1 MFSKR
6 NNRFGSTKRTV
17 SDDWIAA
24 LPRDKAHLFD
34 VVVRSW
40 ESSYAMASVSL
51 NEAFSLRSRGELVG
65 ARLQVAVSADL
76 LARAAVVL
84 VEACQSISNRGRHI
98 SNVPQVL
105 PLNTEFFKGQ
115 TAQSAASWNEF
126 LHRVLFADRSRFFQK
141 LRILSETLESLGG
154 EFYAEADDLSG
165 ARSVHPSDSWKALE
179 GHHYDFN
186 TCLRESEVL
195 LKCFLRALPTEQLE
209 AFGAEL
215 DVVPS
220 PEKMKKIRMAGP
232 RLNPQHRHSPAT
244 A

>member
-1 MFSKR
+1 VFSKR
-6 NNRFGSTKRTV
+6 NSSRFTKRSV
-17 SDDWIAA
+17 SDDWISS
-24 LPRDKAHLFD
+24 LPRDQAHLFD
-34 VVVRSW
+34 VVVRNW

-51 NEAFSLRSRGELVG
+51 NEAFSLRLRGELVG
-65 ARLQVAVSADL
+65 ARFQVAISADL
-76 LARAAVVL
+76 LARAAVIL
-84 VEACQSISNRGRHI
+84 VGACQSISNRGRHI
-98 SNVPQVL
+98 SNVPRVL

-141 LRILSETLESLGG
+141 LRILSETLESLVG

-165 ARSVHPSDSWKALE
+165 AQSVHPDRSWKALE

-186 TCLRESEVL
+186 TCLREAEVL
-195 LKCFLRALPTEQLE
+195 LKCFLRALPAEQLE

-215 DVVPS
+215 NVAPS
-220 PEKMKKIRMAGP
+220 PERMKKIRTAGQ
-232 RLNPQHRHSPAT
+232 RLPQHRHSSAI

>member
-1 MFSKR
+1 VFSKR
-6 NNRFGSTKRTV
+6 NSSGFTKRSV
-17 SDDWIAA
+17 SDDWISS

-34 VVVRSW
+34 VVVRNW

-51 NEAFSLRSRGELVG
+51 NEAFSLRLRGELVG
-65 ARLQVAVSADL
+65 ARFQVAISADL
-76 LARAAVVL
+76 LARAAVIL
-84 VEACQSISNRGRHI
+84 VGACQSISNRGRHI

-141 LRILSETLESLGG
+141 LRILSETLENLVG

-165 ARSVHPSDSWKALE
+165 AQSIHPDQSWKALE

-186 TCLRESEVL
+186 TCLREAEVL
-195 LKCFLRALPTEQLE
+195 LKCFLRALPTEQVE
-209 AFGAEL
+209 AFGMEL
-215 DVVPS
+215 NVTPA
-220 PEKMKKIRMAGP
+220 PEKME
-232 RLNPQHRHSPAT
+232 RLRSIGQRLHPQHRHSSAT

>member
-6 NNRFGSTKRTV
+6 NNPSRSTKRSV

-34 VVVRSW
+34 VVVRGW

-51 NEAFSLRSRGELVG
+51 NEAFSLRLRGELVG
-65 ARLQVAVSADL
+65 ARGQVAISADL

-141 LRILSETLESLGG
+141 VRILCETLESLVG
-154 EFYAEADDLSG
+154 EFYVEADDLSG
-165 ARSVHPSDSWKALE
+165 AQSVHPDASWKALE

-186 TCLRESEVL
+186 TCLREAEVL
-195 LKCFLRALPTEQLE
+195 LKCFLRALPAEQVE
-209 AFGAEL
+209 SFGAEL
-215 DVVPS
+215 NVAPS
-220 PEKMKKIRMAGP
+220 PEKVRRIRTAGL
-232 RLNPQHRHSPAT
+232 RFNPQHRHSSAPA
-244 A
+244 